1 MVNSIIVA
9 IDGFSSCGKSTI
21 AKALARYAGYTYV
34 DTGAMYRTIALYML
48 RHNIVADADI
58 IAALP
63 AVQGGFTLV
72 DGAQHATL
80 NGEDVER
87 FIRTLEVGNRASQ
100 ISQIKE
106 VRAFLVAQQQ
116 AMGESKGIVMDGRD
130 IGTVVFPKAELKLF
144 LTASPEVRAQR
155 RFDELVAKG
164 EKPDFQ
170 AVLADVN
177 DRDYRDTHRAESPL
191 KQAEDAIVVD
201 NSHLTPDEQ
210 MEKVIALFNS
220 KHETLNTKH
229 STMSITID
237 INSGFCFGVTRAIQA
252 AESEL
257 RKGSLCCLGDIV
269 HNGQEVARL
278 ELQGLQTIDY
288 DDLRTLPSHSRVLL
302 RAHGE
307 PPATYWIAQ
316 QRSIEII
323 DATCP
328 VVKKLQDR
336 IRACYETHRNDE
348 SLPPQIIIYG
358 QPGHAE
364 VIGLQGQT
372 NNTAIVIESV
382 DQLDRI
388 DFSRP
393 IYLFSQ
399 TTKSVEGFQALVEA
413 IKSQITIRRKQI
425 GRNHQSP
432 IALEAH
438 DTICRSVANRVK
450 ELQNFARANDLVIFV
465 GGTKSSNARVL
476 YKNCVEVNPNTI
488 FISSPDELTH
498 SLIHSF
504 THSSADIKVG
514 ICGATSTPQWLMEQ
528 VSERLSAF

>member
-1 MVNSIIVA
+1 
-9 IDGFSSCGKSTI
+9 
-21 AKALARYAGYTYV
+21 
-34 DTGAMYRTIALYML
+34 
-48 RHNIVADADI
+48 
-58 IAALP
+58 
-63 AVQGGFTLV
+63 
-72 DGAQHATL
+72 
-80 NGEDVER
+80 
-87 FIRTLEVGNRASQ
+87 
-100 ISQIKE
+100 
-106 VRAFLVAQQQ
+106 
-116 AMGESKGIVMDGRD
+116 
-130 IGTVVFPKAELKLF
+130 
-144 LTASPEVRAQR
+144 
-155 RFDELVAKG
+155 
-164 EKPDFQ
+164 
-170 AVLADVN
+170 
-177 DRDYRDTHRAESPL
+177 
-191 KQAEDAIVVD
+191 
-201 NSHLTPDEQ
+201 
-210 MEKVIALFNS
+210 
-220 KHETLNTKH
+220 
-229 STMSITID
+229 MSITID

-316 QRSIEII
+316 QRGIEII

-413 IKSQITIRRKQI
+413 IKSQIT
-425 GRNHQSP
+425 NHQSP